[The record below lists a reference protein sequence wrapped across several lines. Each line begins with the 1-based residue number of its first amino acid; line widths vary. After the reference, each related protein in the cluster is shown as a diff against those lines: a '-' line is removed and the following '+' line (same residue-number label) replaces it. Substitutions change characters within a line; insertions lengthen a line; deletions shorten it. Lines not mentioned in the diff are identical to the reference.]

1 MKEFGDDLRAKGKAH
16 ASVVLTPSHGFF
28 VRITPQQITEQT
40 IVWYVCWPHYPAD
53 LLHGLQVWTQASMTT
68 ENLFIN
74 DGSYGQT
81 IKAICESFPQLYTVP
96 PLAFII
102 K

>member
-1 MKEFGDDLRAKGKAH
+1 MCPAYQVQIMFMKEFGDDFRAKGKAH

-53 LLHGLQVWTQASMTT
+53 LLHGLQVWTQAC
-68 ENLFIN
+68 NCN
-74 DGSYGQT
+74 
-81 IKAICESFPQLYTVP
+81 K
-96 PLAFII
+96 